1 MASKLEAPLLGKTGK
16 VSLDPTIFGE
26 PFNGSLVHEVVRAE
40 RNAKRSGNA
49 STKSRGEV
57 AMTGA
62 KAWRQK
68 GTGRARVGALSVPHR
83 RGGGVAFG
91 PKPRDYVIKINR
103 KVRRKALRAA
113 LSLHAERGT
122 IAVVENEI
130 FSEPC
135 TGDAAD
141 ALAKWRDEGTVV
153 VLTAGETDRNTAL
166 SFRNIGRV
174 RAVLPPDQ
182 YGVAELTAAAG
193 VVISKAALDE
203 LSAHTGTEVKRGEGP
218 SAEDFEAKAK
228 SRGDDGVASE
238 STESDSTGDTDV
250 ATDEVVA
257 DEASADGDPVAEGEV
272 SEDVVADDSA
282 DADAD
287 AEAGADADGDE
298 EGGS

>member
-16 VSLDPTIFGE
+16 VSLDPSIFSE

-49 STKSRGEV
+49 STKTRGEV

-153 VLTAGETDRNTAL
+153 VLTAGEADRNTAL

-203 LSAHTGTEVKRGEGP
+203 LGAHTGAEVKRGDGP
-218 SAEDFEAKAK
+218 SADDFSVKAK
-228 SRGDDGVASE
+228 SGADVDVASE
-238 STESDSTGDTDV
+238 STESDSTGDTGDDAV
-250 ATDEVVA
+250 DAGADEVSA
-257 DEASADGDPVAEGEV
+257 DEAVVAE
-272 SEDVVADDSA
+272 VAVEEEGA
-282 DADAD
+282 DKGDGAD
-287 AEAGADADGDE
+287 AEGDSKEGDE
-298 EGGS
+298 